1 MSEASDDYPVDTV
14 AHAWLVKMRGENP
27 DAHRGEFDA
36 WLSASP
42 DHKAAYERIAKNLA
56 ASAILKSSPRHGTAQ
71 TEQRSG
77 RRRAGRRW
85 LSAGAVIAA
94 AAVVFL
100 AFGAG
105 GAPLSGPLGDGALA
119 ARAAEPLVT
128 RRGEIR
134 SFRFADGSTAAL
146 DTDSR
151 LEVSFAQATR
161 HLRLAKG
168 RVRLSVSKNEQP
180 LRVEAGDGVVTAEDA
195 AFDIGFEENGA
206 LSVTMLRGEAD
217 IRFGGAPETGARHAQ
232 VLSSGR
238 SVTYGPHG
246 KEQPPAASPTQQD
259 SREWPSGWADYRSVR
274 LDQLTAEANRYAAK
288 PIIIDD
294 AGTAGLEASGRF
306 RISQPE
312 TVAERLAQLFDLEIS
327 KRADG
332 IHLRHR

>member
-1 MSEASDDYPVDTV
+1 MSETSDDYPIDTV

-42 DHKAAYERIAKNLA
+42 DHKAAYERIAKKLA

-71 TEQRSG
+71 TEQRG
-77 RRRAGRRW
+77 GQRRAGRRW

-94 AAVVFL
+94 AAVVLL

-105 GAPLSGPLGDGALA
+105 GAPLSGPLGDGALT

-134 SFRFADGSTAAL
+134 SFRFADGSTAVL

-151 LEVSFAQATR
+151 LEVSFAQAAR
-161 HLRLAKG
+161 RLRLAKG
-168 RVRLSVSKNEQP
+168 RVRLSVTKNERP
-180 LRVEAGDGVVTAEDA
+180 LRVEAGDGIVTAEDA

-217 IRFGGAPETGARHAQ
+217 IRFGGAPERAQ
-232 VLSSGR
+232 TLPSGR
-238 SVTYGPHG
+238 FVTYDPGG
-246 KEQPPAASPTQQD
+246 KEQPPAASPRQQD
-259 SREWPSGWADYRSVR
+259 SREWPSGWANYRSVR
-274 LDQLTAEANRYAAK
+274 LDQLIAEANRYAAK

-294 AGTAGLEASGRF
+294 ARTAGLEASGRF

-312 TVAERLAQLFDLEIS
+312 TVAERLALLFDLEIT

-332 IHLRHR
+332 THLRQR

>member
-1 MSEASDDYPVDTV
+1 MSAGSDDYPVDTV

-27 DAHRGEFDA
+27 EAHRGEFEA

-42 DHKAAYERIAKNLA
+42 DHKVAYERITKKLA
-56 ASAILKSSPRHGTAQ
+56 AAAILKSSSRHGTAQ

-77 RRRAGRRW
+77 RRRAARRW

-105 GAPLSGPLGDGALA
+105 GAPLSGPLGDGVLT

-134 SFRFADGSTAAL
+134 SFRFADGSTAVL

-151 LEVSFAQATR
+151 LEVSFAHEAR

-168 RVRLSVSKNEQP
+168 RVRLSVTKNEQP
-180 LRVEAGDGVVTAEDA
+180 LRVEVSDGVVTAEDA

-217 IRFGGAPETGARHAQ
+217 IRFGGAPESVARHARA
-232 VLSSGR
+232 LPSGQ

-259 SREWPSGWADYRSVR
+259 SREWPSGWANYRSVR
-274 LDQLTAEANRYAAK
+274 LDQLIAETNRYAAK
-288 PIIIDD
+288 PIVIDD
-294 AGTAGLEASGRF
+294 ARTAGLEASGRF
-306 RISQPE
+306 RISQPD
-312 TVAERLAQLFDLEIS
+312 TVAERLALLFDLEIT

-332 IHLRHR
+332 THLRQR